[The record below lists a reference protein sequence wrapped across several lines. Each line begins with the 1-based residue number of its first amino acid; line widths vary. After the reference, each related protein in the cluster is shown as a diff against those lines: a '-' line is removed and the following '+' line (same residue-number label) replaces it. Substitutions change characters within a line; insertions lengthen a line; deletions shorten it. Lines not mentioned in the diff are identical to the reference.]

1 MKQTYSLQREDIL
14 PVYKFINLDMMC
26 MFYNTYTC
34 INRETET
41 NTQKA
46 SPATKDAGI
55 LSGLSPFL
63 T

>member
-1 MKQTYSLQREDIL
+1 
-14 PVYKFINLDMMC
+14 